1 MGKALLPK
9 LIFFDVKNHPA
20 QDYFIAESSSLHTR
34 TSCVSRT
41 STYISQLQTEWRVVE
56 AFPRVTCHI
65 VFHIVTFVIT
75 VLVAYFSV
83 LHTTY
88 DQSVRRARV
97 NLEQTCWIDHLHSAL
112 LTENASLN
120 KRFHPSSAICLRY
133 NLRWY

>member
-1 MGKALLPK
+1 MSHARIQYSVGDKAKLLSPKRFCPK

-97 NLEQTCWIDHLHSAL
+97 NLEQTCWIDHLAP
-112 LTENASLN
+112 TFQ
-120 KRFHPSSAICLRY
+120 RMHP
-133 NLRWY
+133 